1 MTERRQT
8 QFTENI
14 DNQKYVIYIGFGAAS
29 LCILYVYRFLC
40 SRFHLATI
48 VLSYGLGCLA
58 CYFGLK
64 SSFLHTYLDKLKS
77 SFVKKSLEADLDDV
91 LSKGCLTCGSKDC
104 LRHDG
109 GAQAEP
115 WVGLQ
120 VHKQLDQ
127 AIEEF
132 YNTILEQFICTWYS
146 KISPQP
152 FFVDELR
159 QQLRYAS
166 ACLLRRAVK
175 INYSQFITERLLP
188 CALRHYTLCADLPEH
203 ASLLDG
209 KLAIHPAA
217 ANRNAELK
225 YLRCVTNG
233 IMPYLLRSSE
243 VQNPVVS
250 VLIREIFAG
259 WTLLLLTDVLA
270 DPYILNTLVIL
281 ATGDETMAQ
290 LPTTPNYRVEFLE
303 TFVRQNDSVYT
314 QRSKL
319 LRMELD
325 FVLNDQDYFYAFMQF
340 MKTTSQ
346 IHLLQFYKDIKAF
359 QIKLLNPEMKPNE
372 EVALVNE
379 AWDIYVTYFDPAS
392 PSHVR
397 LPQDICQQTC
407 LLLRSGASVRE
418 LRTSKA
424 LYEAAR
430 HTQAALEKIMLPRFL
445 RTSEFYS
452 IWMGSRIPTGY
463 QKQATKKPQ
472 EKLMLQAI
480 KLGNKLR
487 GALRPQVLDGQVLD
501 NELTDGDS
509 MDNIDILKY
518 LDTIA
523 SEESVCDTDLSTFKV
538 VLTNVETRLQTP
550 PRRGPIRLFTI
561 TVASTRGALWSVCRS
576 ELDFH
581 LLRSKLREFHGASAA
596 PQLPSP
602 QSVLVYLWSSTERAP
617 RRSCP
622 ARSLCLFTYSTL
634 SLVYTERLSQLLT
647 PVQHYLDTRSTLDH
661 DGGSSG
667 GGALWSVCRSELDF
681 HLLRSKLR
689 EFHGASAAPQLPSPQ
704 DNSPLETLRY
714 KYEDFLQRLLQES
727 LLQTSELLHLFLTVE
742 GDFSLAVQ
750 ASSMAANNTDL
761 TNIYQSVTHK
771 LRKEKG
777 QHLEGFLKSY
787 LLSADMERFQ
797 TLKPGTTHIEEAI
810 EVDEDPYIC
819 PAPTLAH
826 PSRQSGTRDLHSG
839 CFENNFGV
847 EPVVCQ
853 TYGEKMIEG
862 PTQCCL
868 YLLLKII
875 KARTVI
881 TGLIGS
887 ILSLARGLTDAACTR
902 ALDAALRGL
911 LGERTLA
918 HLIRLGH
925 GLIFGNKSS
934 VPRLCPLEQ
943 RERARQQLMRSI
955 PSSLTTVMGPGLP
968 AAVHT
973 AFEIIQRPQL
983 NKQLVYNLLDLCLIE
998 LFPELNTSEKSPTQ
1012 EPKS

>member
-1 MTERRQT
+1 M
-8 QFTENI
+8 
-14 DNQKYVIYIGFGAAS
+14 
-29 LCILYVYRFLC
+29 
-40 SRFHLATI
+40 
-48 VLSYGLGCLA
+48 VL
-58 CYFGLK
+58 F
-64 SSFLHTYLDKLKS
+64 
-77 SFVKKSLEADLDDV
+77 
-91 LSKGCLTCGSKDC
+91 
-104 LRHDG
+104 
-109 GAQAEP
+109 Q
-115 WVGLQ
+115 
-120 VHKQLDQ
+120 
-127 AIEEF
+127 F

-602 QSVLVYLWSSTERAP
+602 Q
-617 RRSCP
+617 
-622 ARSLCLFTYSTL
+622 
-634 SLVYTERLSQLLT
+634 
-647 PVQHYLDTRSTLDH
+647 
-661 DGGSSG
+661 
-667 GGALWSVCRSELDF
+667 
-681 HLLRSKLR
+681 
-689 EFHGASAAPQLPSPQ
+689 

-839 CFENNFGV
+839 CFENNFGI

-875 KARTVI
+875 KARTVV
-881 TGLIGS
+881 TSLIGS

-911 LGERTLA
+911 LSERTLA

-934 VPRLCPLEQ
+934 VPRLCPVEQ
-943 RERARQQLMRSI
+943 RERARQQLMSSI
-955 PSSLTTVMGPGLP
+955 PSSLTTVVGPGLP